1 MGSEQD
7 AKRVLI
13 VEEDDRM
20 RSVIRGIAQEEG
32 YITEFVDNDLD
43 AFKRLAWQPFDLIII
58 DGRTLG
64 SERFHTIA
72 GLRKLQPDAFVCFIT
87 DIGVRSVRPE
97 PFGRGGTIFFKWPI
111 DVRRLRKVLQEFV
124 SQAHEHG

>member
-1 MGSEQD
+1 MGNTNDS
-7 AKRVLI
+7 KRVLI

-20 RSVIRGIAQEEG
+20 KAVIRDIAEKEG
-32 YITEFVDNDLD
+32 YITEFVDNDLE

-64 SERFHTIA
+64 CIRYDTIA

-87 DIGVRSVRPE
+87 DIRAPVARPV
-97 PFGRGGTIFFKWPI
+97 PLGRGRTMFFKWPI
-111 DVRRLRKVLQEFV
+111 DVRGLRKVLQEFI
-124 SQAHEHG
+124 SQEHEHG